1 MGVTSRVQSRL
12 SRALHAHHE
21 VKLLTDLCNQEG
33 NTSKRAM
40 VRFRGARE
48 KGTMTF
54 VECQGISQEE
64 MMEGCLRRETL
75 GKSLGSH
82 DAADPV
88 GGMCYDNGC
97 RGDYEAPRG
106 VRSARMYTPSSRR

>member
-1 MGVTSRVQSRL
+1 MSRGGRRREDGEQQEQGGDLSEKQPKEENRSSLTGHCVRGGRMGVTSRVQSRL

-48 KGTMTF
+48 KGAMACI
-54 VECQGISQEE
+54 EYQGISQEE
-64 MMEGCLRRETL
+64 TMEGYL
-75 GKSLGSH
+75 
-82 DAADPV
+82 
-88 GGMCYDNGC
+88 
-97 RGDYEAPRG
+97 
-106 VRSARMYTPSSRR
+106 